1 MCVGVC
7 HFCKSEI
14 LEQATAYCIRCGVQV
29 TIGDPSVSGC
39 FKCNQIQCVP
49 SEKHTQICTWIR
61 LLSTTN
67 VINGV
72 GEFFQLYYPVK
83 NVRSTGDCVAVDI
96 PNVKGIY
103 WIPAQMHDTKGLCLI
118 QERYKDEIAFIVDGD
133 PLFTEELEQNI
144 LYYNVGWFKF

>member
-14 LEQATAYCIRCGVQV
+14 PEKEDAYCIRCGVQV
-29 TIGDPSVSGC
+29 KIGDPNVSGC

-49 SEKHTQICTWIR
+49 SEKHTQICRWIR

-67 VINGV
+67 IVNGI
-72 GEFFQLYYPVK
+72 GQFFQLYYPAQHI
-83 NVRSTGDCVAVDI
+83 RSTGDCVAVAF
-96 PNVKGIY
+96 PNCSAIH
-103 WIPAQMHDTKGLCLI
+103 WLPAEMHNMRTIRRI
-118 QERYKDEIAFIVDGD
+118 QEEYKDEIAFIVDGNA
-133 PLFTEELEQNI
+133 PFEEELEQNI